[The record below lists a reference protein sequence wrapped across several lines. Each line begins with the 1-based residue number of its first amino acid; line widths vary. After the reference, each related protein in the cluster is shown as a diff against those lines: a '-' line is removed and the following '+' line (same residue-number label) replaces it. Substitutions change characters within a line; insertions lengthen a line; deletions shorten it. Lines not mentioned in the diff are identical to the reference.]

1 MPSAKP
7 SLGRRLLRLPGQ
19 FLVALVNATA
29 ILVIAACVLAII
41 VLDRVNGAAESVA
54 SSVTDATLAR
64 LQVSPTEFKARLAV
78 LDDRI
83 AQIATKLE
91 TAGADQDGELVR
103 QVAQLNATLADLKLA
118 ADGIKAAGP
127 EVTDAAFR
135 QAGTIV
141 TESLLALRGCETASE
156 ASAPES

>member
-1 MPSAKP
+1 MSSAKP
-7 SLGRRLLRLPGQ
+7 SFGRRLLRLPGQ

-29 ILVIAACVLAII
+29 ILVIAACVLSII
-41 VLDRVNGAAESVA
+41 VLDRVNGAAEDVA

-91 TAGADQDGELVR
+91 TAGGEKDGELVR

-118 ADGIKAAGP
+118 ADGIKAAGT

-135 QAGTIV
+135 QAGSIV
-141 TESLLALRGCETASE
+141 TESLLALQGCAPVAGTPV
-156 ASAPES
+156 PES

>member
-19 FLVALVNATA
+19 FLVAMINATA

-41 VLDRVNGAAESVA
+41 VLDRVNGAAEAVA
-54 SSVTDATLAR
+54 ASVTDATLAR

-83 AQIATKLE
+83 AQIATKLDQS
-91 TAGADQDGELVR
+91 GANSDGELVR

-135 QAGTIV
+135 QAGTIL
-141 TESLLALRGCETASE
+141 TESLLALRGCAPATSTPG
-156 ASAPES
+156 PES